1 MMPGQND
8 DRQRDPPATD
18 PTCQQVTDMLVEY
31 VAGELDTL
39 ITQALQ
45 AHFRD
50 CEACLAF
57 LHTYQTTIRL
67 TRSYRY
73 EDIPLVVRDRMLSVL
88 RSRITD
94 V

>member
-1 MMPGQND
+1 MMPGQNN
-8 DRQRDPPATD
+8 DRQRDPPAPD
-18 PTCQQVTDMLVEY
+18 PTCQQVIGMLVEY

-39 ITQALQ
+39 TMQALQ

-73 EDIPLVVRDRMLSVL
+73 EDIPLAVRDRILSVL
-88 RSRITD
+88 QNRITD
-94 V
+94 T